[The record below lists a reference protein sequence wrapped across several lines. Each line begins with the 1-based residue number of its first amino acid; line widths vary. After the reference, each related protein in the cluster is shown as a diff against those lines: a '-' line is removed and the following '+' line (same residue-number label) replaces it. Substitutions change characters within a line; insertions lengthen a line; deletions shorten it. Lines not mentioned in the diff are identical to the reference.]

1 MNQKK
6 IAIAGISAAMLVGA
20 GTGLALGLPTG
31 AGASGSNTTVTDP
44 TDPTATA
51 DTTVTTD
58 GTTDGTTDSTTD
70 APALSPD
77 FDGDHAGPRQFLTSA
92 LADLVTAGSITQ
104 EQSDAIVAALEAAK
118 PTDGGPR
125 GGGLKS
131 ALADLVT
138 AGTITQ
144 EQSDAIVTA
153 IQANWT
159 DGGMGGHGGF
169 GPGGFGPGGMG
180 GHGGFGGGQLLE
192 TAATA
197 IGITADELKT
207 ELEAGKSIADVATAK
222 GVDVQTVIDAIVA
235 EQTANITERVAD
247 MVNGVRPTMP
257 ADADADDTPATT
269 DDTTV
274 TTGG

>member
-31 AGASGSNTTVTDP
+31 AGASGTSTSVTDP

-51 DTTVTTD
+51 DTTVTT
-58 GTTDGTTDSTTD
+58 TDSTTD
-70 APALSPD
+70 TPASPPVA
-77 FDGDHAGPRQFLTSA
+77 DGDHAGPREFFT
-92 LADLVTAGSITQ
+92 TT
-104 EQSDAIVAALEAAK
+104 
-118 PTDGGPR
+118 
-125 GGGLKS
+125 
-131 ALADLVT
+131 LADLVT

-144 EQSDAIVTA
+144 EQSAAITTA
-153 IQANWT
+153 IQANRP
-159 DGGMGGHGGF
+159 DGGMGGH
-169 GPGGFGPGGMG
+169 GGFGPGGMG
-180 GHGGFGGGQLLE
+180 GHGGFGPGGMGGRGGFGGGPALE

-207 ELEAGKSIADVATAK
+207 ELEAGKSIADVATEK
-222 GVDVQTVIDAIVA
+222 GVDVQTVIAAIVA
-235 EQTANITERVAD
+235 EQTANITDRVTD
-247 MVNGVRPTMP
+247 MVNGVRPDKP
-257 ADADADDTPATT
+257 V